1 MMILYVYTVVV
12 VVVHDDFIF
21 LHCGSSS
28 CMILYFYTVVVVV
41 VHDDFIFLHC
51 GSSSCT

>member
-1 MMILYVYTVVV
+1 MLILYVYTVVV

-28 CMILYFYTVVVVV
+28 CT
-41 VHDDFIFLHC
+41 
-51 GSSSCT
+51 